1 MPLTDRIRRLLGL
14 RRRDGLGEEAQYIP
28 VPRFGESRARAENAF
43 PAFASFA
50 NEDDANLP
58 LSRASNQTVRLARA
72 FTPSQPISS
81 LRSFAGRKDLIAS
94 VIRTIENRRMH
105 VVLYGNRGMGKTSLL
120 QIIAL
125 LARDAQYLV
134 RYSSCSA
141 ASEFDSTFR
150 TICADI
156 PLLYDKGFDPTS
168 DQVEQGKNLGDL
180 LGPERLTPAR
190 VSEVFARVTGTRVLL
205 ILDEFDRAT
214 SAEFRLAVAELI
226 KNLSDLA
233 TRVQLLIG
241 GVASNLNELIEH
253 IPSVRRNVL
262 GVPIGEM
269 SSAELLEIIAN
280 GEMIS
285 GLTFAPQAK
294 ARVVE
299 LALGSP
305 YLTSL
310 IAESAGEAAIDDRT
324 DTVTGD
330 HVRRAATRLVQEFL
344 ARLSPD
350 AIGQLDQ
357 LRKSIGRAETEGVKD
372 LGKALASAGA
382 NGVLGL
388 NGSRHEIVDDSL
400 PTILWLEREAA

>member
-1 MPLTDRIRRLLGL
+1 MSLSDRIRGLFGL
-14 RRRDGLGEEAQYIP
+14 RRRGDLHDSAQFIP
-28 VPRFGESRARAENAF
+28 VPRFGESRAGAESAF

-58 LSRASNQTVRLARA
+58 LARTSSHAVRIGRA
-72 FTPSQPISS
+72 FMPSQPISS
-81 LRSFAGRKDLIAS
+81 LRNFAGRKQLIGS
-94 VIRTIENRRMH
+94 IIRTIENRRMH

-141 ASEFDSTFR
+141 NSDFDSTFR

-180 LGPERLTPAR
+180 LGPELLTPAR
-190 VSEVFARVTGTRVLL
+190 VSEVFARVTGTRILL

-226 KNLSDLA
+226 KNLSDRA

-269 SSAELLEIIAN
+269 SADELLEIIAN
-280 GEMIS
+280 GETIS
-285 GLTFAPQAK
+285 GLTFTPEAK
-294 ARVVE
+294 ARIVE

-310 IAESAGEAAIDDRT
+310 IAESAGEAAIDGGSL
-324 DTVTGD
+324 TVSGD
-330 HVRRAATRLVQEFL
+330 HVRSAASRLVQEFL

-350 AIGQLDQ
+350 AIGQLEH
-357 LRKSIGRAETEGVKD
+357 LRRAIATEKAGNKD
-372 LGKALASAGA
+372 LGKALASAGT
-382 NGVLGL
+382 NGVLGW
-388 NGSRHEIVDDSL
+388 NGSHHEIVDDSV

>member
-1 MPLTDRIRRLLGL
+1 MPLTDRIRHLFGRSP
-14 RRRDGLGEEAQYIP
+14 RDGQDNHSFHFP
-28 VPRFGESRARAENAF
+28 VPHFDEDRAGAANAF
-43 PAFASFA
+43 PTFANFA
-50 NEDDANLP
+50 NEDDI
-58 LSRASNQTVRLARA
+58 SLARGRPNNEAARLSQA
-72 FTPSQPISS
+72 FTPSQPIAS
-81 LRSFAGRKDLIAS
+81 LRTFAGRKALIAS

-168 DQVEQGKNLGDL
+168 DQVAQGKNLGDL
-180 LGPERLTPAR
+180 LGAERLTPAR
-190 VSEVFARVTGTRVLL
+190 LSEVFARVTGTRILL

-214 SAEFRLAVAELI
+214 SAEFRLSVAELI

-262 GVPIGEM
+262 GVPVGEM
-269 SSAELLEIIAN
+269 TIEELGEIIAN
-280 GEMIS
+280 GETIS
-285 GLTFAPQAK
+285 GMTFSPDAK
-294 ARVVE
+294 ARIVE

-310 IAESAGEAAIDDRT
+310 IAGSAGEAALDDRT
-324 DTVTGD
+324 TLVSGE
-330 HVRRAATRLVQEFL
+330 HVRSAASRLVQEFL
-344 ARLSPD
+344 ARLSPN
-350 AIGQLDQ
+350 AAAQLDQ
-357 LRKSIGRAETEGVKD
+357 LRQLIAKVEPVSTKD
-372 LGKALASAGA
+372 LGRALAAAGA
-382 NGVLGL
+382 NGVLSWKGI
-388 NGSRHEIVDDSL
+388 RQEIVDDSL
-400 PTILWLEREAA
+400 PTILWLEREAT